1 MQPREAFG
9 VVVRTLGMLLI
20 AYALWN
26 LGFAFSDAVSFTKNT
41 GVPAPDYVTLIVTFT
56 LMGLIFIR
64 GANSIVNFVYPPS
77 DKSE

>member
-41 GVPAPDYVTLIVTFT
+41 GVPAPDYVTLPDRYVHTNGPDLYSRCEQHRELRLST
-56 LMGLIFIR
+56 Q
-64 GANSIVNFVYPPS
+64 
-77 DKSE
+77 